1 MHMPK
6 EDVYLSVV
14 VPAYNEEQRIE
25 KTLRRISECLAQ
37 KPFTY
42 EILVVIDGAT
52 DGTAGIIRRL
62 TGDIAHLRFIDRK
75 VNRGKGAT
83 VIEGMLASVGRVRL
97 FTDADNSTDI
107 AYFEEMRP
115 FFDKGYEV
123 VISSRNPLDAAG
135 ASQEIPQVWY
145 KRLMGMAGNIFIQLV
160 AVRGIWD
167 TQNGFKA
174 FRDFA
179 VEAIFPQLRIQG
191 WGFDIEILALARTL
205 KYRIGIIPVH
215 WKNDTMSHV
224 RLSSYFEVLWQ
235 TVLVR
240 WNVIRGRYKL

>member
-1 MHMPK
+1 MSK

-14 VPAYNEEQRIE
+14 VPAYNEERRIE
-25 KTLRRISECLAQ
+25 KTLRRIAEYLAQ
-37 KPFTY
+37 KPFTH
-42 EILVVIDGAT
+42 EIVVVIDGAT
-52 DGTAGIIRRL
+52 DGTADVVRRL
-62 TGDIAHLRFIDRK
+62 EKDIPHMRFIDRK
-75 VNRGKGAT
+75 VNRGKGAS
-83 VIEGMLASVGRVRL
+83 VIEGMLASAGKIRL

-107 AYFEEMRP
+107 AYFEHMRP
-115 FFDKGYEV
+115 LFDKGYEV
-123 VISSRNPLDAAG
+123 VISSRNAWDAAG
-135 ASQEIPQVWY
+135 ASQEISQVWY
-145 KRLMGMAGNIFIQLV
+145 KRLMGIAGNIFIQLV

-191 WGFDIEILALARTL
+191 WGFDIEILALARGL

-224 RLSSYFEVLWQ
+224 RLLSYIEVLWQ

>member
-1 MHMPK
+1 MQK
-6 EDVYLSVV
+6 EDIYLSVV

-25 KTLRRISECLAQ
+25 KTVRRIAEFLAQ

-42 EILVVIDGAT
+42 EILVVIDGST
-52 DGTAGIIRRL
+52 DGTADVVKRVAAEIP
-62 TGDIAHLRFIDRK
+62 HLRFIDRK

-83 VIEGMLASVGRVRL
+83 VVEGMRAAAGKIRL

-107 AYFEEMRP
+107 AYFDAMRP
-115 FFDKGYEV
+115 LFDKGYEV
-123 VISSRNPLDAAG
+123 VISTRNAWDAKG
-135 ASQEIPQVWY
+135 ATQEISQAWH

-179 VEAIFPQLRIQG
+179 VDSIFSQLRIQG
-191 WGFDIEILALARTL
+191 WGFDIEILALARAL

-215 WKNDTMSHV
+215 WRNDTMSHV

-240 WNVIRGRYKL
+240 WNFIRGRYRI